1 MGKPVTG
8 RPKIYND
15 AINITVSM
23 ERQDVALLDSLRR
36 DIPRG
41 RYISM
46 TLRGTEEHMQK
57 ILDLEATVR
66 NYLLII
72 DKDNALARSNDA
84 TFQSLKEQLS
94 VKDAE
99 INKLTAQVQRLT
111 EQIELLRMQPAPT
124 TEADK
129 RDIDKTSDEIE
140 TMRKEFMDRN
150 YPILYG
156 FIKNRISNDNL
167 IGFQRQLLFP
177 TLPKLKTYL
186 MEEYHRRVRAG
197 LMPATEEPIKPA
209 APQLTPEQQAYK
221 DELAANIKELRTK
234 LERVRKEVNAAVER
248 GDVQVVNTLGPQE
261 HMLEDQL
268 LEAMKTAKAAG
279 ETGFNRPVTQPEPS
293 PAPEEKVE
301 TSPGIQ
307 ENNSQAFSTTP
318 ASSTTYEGKTAS
330 EMLAKVREWD
340 KQEKAAVD
348 SPSPT
353 AGDTVKGA
361 DWTSALVDAKLDP
374 KVDAQHDVKLDRVE
388 RLTYD

>member
-8 RPKIYND
+8 RPKIYDD
-15 AINITVSM
+15 AINITISM

-72 DKDNALARSNDA
+72 DKDSALARSNDA
-84 TFQSLKEQLS
+84 TFRSLREQLS

-99 INKLTAQVQRLT
+99 INKLTAQIQRLT
-111 EQIELLRMQPAPT
+111 EQVELLRTQPAPSRDS
-124 TEADK
+124 DK
-129 RDIDKTSDEIE
+129 KNIDKTSDEIE
-140 TMRKEFMDRN
+140 AMRKEFMDMN
-150 YPILYG
+150 YHILYG

-177 TLPKLKTYL
+177 TLPKLKTYF

-197 LMPATEEPIKPA
+197 LMPATEEPVKPV

-221 DELAANIKELRTK
+221 DELMAKIKDLRGK
-234 LERVRKEVNAAVER
+234 LETVRREAKAAVER
-248 GDVQVVNTLGPQE
+248 GDAQTVNTLGPQE
-261 HMLEDQL
+261 HLLEDQL

-279 ETGFNRPVTQPEPS
+279 DTGFNRPISQPQS
-293 PAPEEKVE
+293 PEVKVE
-301 TSPGIQ
+301 TPSEDPD
-307 ENNSQAFSTTP
+307 NANPMHSTD
-318 ASSTTYEGKTAS
+318 YEGKTAS
-330 EMLAKVREWD
+330 EILSEVHVWD
-340 KQEKAAVD
+340 KQDKAAMG
-348 SPSPT
+348 SPKST
-353 AGDTVKGA
+353 GD
-361 DWTSALVDAKLDP
+361 
-374 KVDAQHDVKLDRVE
+374 
-388 RLTYD
+388 